1 MEKYLLLLIVALTGA
16 SGQILLKMGASQS
29 LPQLPEIHSLGTLL
43 QTVFIFLKNYQILL
57 AIFLYGSGLFFWLFV
72 LTKFELSYVFPLT
85 AIVYVSVMLFSW
97 LILKENVSA
106 LRIMGTLTI
115 IIGIYLAAKS

>member
-97 LILKENVSA
+97 LTLKENVSA